1 MNNLVRAGILE
12 ENAILI
18 TNNLIVVNE
27 LDKNYKS
34 VLKWNIKISY

>member
-34 VLKWNIKISY
+34 VLK